1 MNTFDVV
8 VLGAGPGGYV
18 AAIRAS
24 QLGLKT
30 AIIEK
35 EHLGGVCL
43 NWGCIPTKSLLRSAE
58 VYRTVLQAKN
68 FGVTLDHPK
77 PNLQK
82 MVERSRSVA
91 SHLSNGIKGLLK
103 KNNVTHIQGHGRFI
117 NDTTIEVEHKG
128 QKQNVI
134 GKNIIIATGARA
146 RELPHLKADG
156 KRIWLAKH
164 AMTPAFMPEKLLIV
178 GSGAIGIEFA
188 SFYQTIGA
196 QVTVVEMVDHILP
209 QEDRDIS
216 KHAKKQFEAQGMTFY
231 LSSSVT
237 KLTSNLGD
245 VEATI
250 LDQHKKEII
259 HSYDAV
265 ILAIGVQGNT
275 EALGLENINI
285 NVEKHQIQ
293 VNEYN
298 QTQHA
303 HIYAIGDIVGA
314 PCLAHKASHEGM
326 MVAEHIKGLNPH
338 PINKKNIPSCTYA
351 HPQVASVG
359 MTEAQVN
366 DIKNDVTIGMF
377 PLTANGKALSVGEPE
392 GFIKTIFDKKTGEL
406 LGAHMI
412 GHEVTE
418 MIQGYVIA
426 KQLETTETEL
436 MQTIFPH
443 PTLSEAMHESVL
455 SAFGQAI
462 HY

>member
-8 VLGAGPGGYV
+8 ILGAGPGGYV

-35 EHLGGVCL
+35 EQLGGVCL

-58 VYRTVLQAKN
+58 VYRTVLHAKD

-77 PNLQK
+77 PDLQK
-82 MVERSRSVA
+82 MVERSRAVA
-91 SHLSNGIKGLLK
+91 SQLSNGIKGLLK
-103 KNNVTHIQGHGRFI
+103 KNKVTHIQGHGHFI
-117 NDTTIEVEHKG
+117 NDTTIEVDHNGK
-128 QKQNVI
+128 KQRVI

-196 QVTVVEMVDHILP
+196 QVTVVEMVDRILP

-216 KHAKKQFEAQGMTFY
+216 KQAKKQFEAQGMIFH

-250 LDQHKKEII
+250 LDNNKKEVTEA
-259 HSYDAV
+259 YDAV
-265 ILAIGVQGNT
+265 ILAIGIQGNT
-275 EALGLENINI
+275 EELGLDKTKITVDKN
-285 NVEKHQIQ
+285 QIQ

-298 QTQHA
+298 QTAHP
-303 HIYAIGDIVGA
+303 HIYAIGDIAGA
-314 PCLAHKASHEGM
+314 PWLAHKASHEGII
-326 MVAEHIKGLNPH
+326 VAEHIKGLKPH
-338 PINKKNIPSCTYA
+338 PINKQNIPGCTYA

-359 MTEAQVN
+359 MTEDQVR
-366 DIKNDVTIGMF
+366 DQKIDVNIGMF
-377 PLTANGKALSVGEPE
+377 PLMANGKALAVGEPE

-418 MIQGYVIA
+418 MIHGYVIA
-426 KQLETTETEL
+426 KQLETTEAEL
-436 MQTIFPH
+436 THTIFPH

-455 SAFGQAI
+455 AAFGQAI

>member
-8 VLGAGPGGYV
+8 ILGAGPGGYV

-58 VYRTVLQAKN
+58 VYRTALHAKD
-68 FGVTLDHPK
+68 FGVLLDNPK
-77 PNLQK
+77 PDLQK
-82 MVERSRSVA
+82 MVDRSRAIS
-91 SHLSNGIKGLLK
+91 SQLSSGIKGLLK
-103 KNNVTHIQGHGRFI
+103 KNKVTHIQGHGRFI
-117 NDTTIEVEHKG
+117 NDTTLEVDHNGKK
-128 QKQNVI
+128 QKVT

-164 AMTPAFMPEKLLIV
+164 AMTPSFMPEKLLVV

-196 QVTVVEMVDHILP
+196 KVTVVEMVDRILP
-209 QEDRDIS
+209 QEDKDIS
-216 KHAKKQFEAQGMTFY
+216 KQAKKQFEQQGLTFH

-250 LDQHKKEII
+250 MDKNKKEVTE
-259 HSYDAV
+259 SYDAV
-265 ILAIGVQGNT
+265 ILAIGIQGNT
-275 EALGLENINI
+275 EDLGLDKTKIK
-285 NVEKHQIQ
+285 VEKAQIQ

-298 QTQHA
+298 QTAHP
-303 HIYAIGDIVGA
+303 HIYAIGDIAGA
-314 PCLAHKASHEGM
+314 PWLAHKASHEGII
-326 MVAEHIKGLNPH
+326 VAEHIKGLKPH
-338 PINKKNIPSCTYA
+338 PMNKQNIPGCTYA

-359 MTEAQVN
+359 MTEDQVKEQ
-366 DIKNDVTIGMF
+366 KNDANIGVF
-377 PLTANGKALSVGEPE
+377 PLMANGKALAVGEPE
-392 GFIKTIFDKKTGEL
+392 GFVKTIFDKKTGEL

-418 MIQGYVIA
+418 MIQGFVIA
-426 KQLETTETEL
+426 KQLETTEADL
-436 MQTIFPH
+436 MHAIFPH
-443 PTLSEAMHESVL
+443 PTLSESMHESVL
-455 SAFGQAI
+455 AAFGKAV